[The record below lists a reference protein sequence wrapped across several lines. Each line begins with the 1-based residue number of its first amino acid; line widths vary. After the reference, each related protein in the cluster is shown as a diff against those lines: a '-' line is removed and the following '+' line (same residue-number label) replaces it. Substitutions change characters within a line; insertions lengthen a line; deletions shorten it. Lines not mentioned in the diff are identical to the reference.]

1 MLVLSKFLWGDK
13 MNEIE
18 ACEVCGRKYN
28 KTKMNCPG
36 CAAQEAVEAERKE
49 RPLDNFPYVSRTST
63 SDAGASTPEPRV
75 SAKSEPSQTAV
86 TQTLETSDALL
97 LNEVKKLQKTQSRI
111 EDTISNIAKG
121 LGLIFSS
128 AFLSGI
134 ALFLLGLSDGSSSTS
149 SAVWAGVLF
158 ALVSLFFFIV
168 GTRTLLNA

>member
-1 MLVLSKFLWGDK
+1 
-13 MNEIE
+13 MNAIE

-28 KTKMNCPG
+28 KAKMNCPG
-36 CAAQEAVEAERKE
+36 CAAQAVVDAERKAM
-49 RPLDNFPYVSRTST
+49 PADNFPYVSRVASPA
-63 SDAGASTPEPRV
+63 AG
-75 SAKSEPSQTAV
+75 
-86 TQTLETSDALL
+86 TSDALL

>member
-1 MLVLSKFLWGDK
+1 
-13 MNEIE
+13 MNAIE

-28 KTKMNCPG
+28 KAKMNCPG
-36 CAAQEAVEAERKE
+36 CAAQAVVDAERKAM
-49 RPLDNFPYVSRTST
+49 PADNFPYVSRVASPAAGTSAPDLST
-63 SDAGASTPEPRV
+63 RSKPEAGA
-75 SAKSEPSQTAV
+75 QTSV

>member
-1 MLVLSKFLWGDK
+1 

-36 CAAQEAVEAERKE
+36 CAAQAAADAERKV
-49 RPLDNFPYVSRTST
+49 RPLDNFPYVSRTS
-63 SDAGASTPEPRV
+63 SSEDGASLPEPRV
-75 SAKSEPSQTAV
+75 SSKPEPTQAAV

-111 EDTISNIAKG
+111 EDTLGNIAKG

-134 ALFLLGLSDGSSSTS
+134 AIFFLGLSDGSSSTS

-158 ALVSLFFFIV
+158 SVVSLFFFIV